1 MLKNSFNIKH
11 ITSPVNNWKG
21 CTSWRQRN
29 KSWRHIILWLST
41 HCHEIN
47 REAFTY
53 PQSGIVPSYPM
64 TERIYSIYRYMPL
77 FAQNAFHPSKI
88 CKCGRLCAVNKQSLQ
103 TWFLRQSMH
112 LNFST
117 SGWKQMEQLSPE
129 WQYDGIRVALICSI
143 VLFGLLSVIY
153 PWHNG
158 CYCILKHDYKN
169 EKHVTEMK
177 KNHNWNV
184 WFWS

>member
-1 MLKNSFNIKH
+1 MKLIGMPLHTRKIELCLHIQWLKE
-11 ITSPVNNWKG
+11 
-21 CTSWRQRN
+21 
-29 KSWRHIILWLST
+29 ST
-41 HCHEIN
+41 
-47 REAFTY
+47 
-53 PQSGIVPSYPM
+53 GICQFFKQ
-64 TERIYSIYRYMPL
+64 L

>member
-53 PQSGIVPSYPM
+53 PQNRIVPSYPM
-64 TERIYSIYRYMPL
+64 TERIYSIYRYMPIFL
-77 FAQNAFHPSKI
+77 NNCSRRMPFILQKYASVADCVQSTKFADLIFKTVDASKFFDKWLKTNGTTFSWMAIWWHP
-88 CKCGRLCAVNKQSLQ
+88 CGINLL
-103 TWFLRQSMH
+103 H
-112 LNFST
+112 
-117 SGWKQMEQLSPE
+117 
-129 WQYDGIRVALICSI
+129 CSI
-143 VLFGLLSVIY
+143 RFAFCNLSMAQRVLLYTKARL
-153 PWHNG
+153 
-158 CYCILKHDYKN
+158 
-169 EKHVTEMK
+169 
-177 KNHNWNV
+177 
-184 WFWS
+184 

>member
-64 TERIYSIYRYMPL
+64 TERIYSIYRYMPIFL
-77 FAQNAFHPSKI
+77 NNCSRRMPFILQKYASVADCVQST
-88 CKCGRLCAVNKQSLQ
+88 NKV
-103 TWFLRQSMH
+103 LRQSMH

-153 PWHNG
+153 PWHNRVLL
-158 CYCILKHDYKN
+158 YTKARL
-169 EKHVTEMK
+169 
-177 KNHNWNV
+177 
-184 WFWS
+184 